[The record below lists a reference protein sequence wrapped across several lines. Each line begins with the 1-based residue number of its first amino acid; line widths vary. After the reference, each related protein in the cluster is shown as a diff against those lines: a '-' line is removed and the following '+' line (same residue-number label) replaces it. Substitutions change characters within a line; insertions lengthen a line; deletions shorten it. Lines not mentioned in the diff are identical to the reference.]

1 MRYPEATWKGDGKS
15 GGSYVGKPFRVVL
28 HTTETAGVPG
38 YGGGASAPHITY
50 VPKARQWVQHTDFN
64 TAARALR
71 NVSGGVQTNRANAL
85 QVELVCYSAK
95 NIADQSSSRLWV
107 GELSDDHYQDLRDF
121 LAWTYA
127 NFDVTATW
135 PEKQAFSSR
144 QANAPGFRM
153 TDTEWNEFDG
163 VCAHQHVPENTHWD
177 TGALD
182 WTQLIQ
188 DTPTG
193 EDLMLPLNK
202 GARSEDIRLAKDRMN
217 ETYGTSLDLEGNNPD
232 GALYDQA
239 LVDACKDHLVQYT
252 GDKRGVVINA
262 KMWNGLFRD
271 FIIEVAPVAPPSSGV
286 TTAEVKSLIA
296 DTTLVP

>member
-1 MRYPEATWKGDGKS
+1 MRYPEATWKGDGQS

-38 YGGGASAPHITY
+38 YGNGATAPHITY
-50 VPKARQWVQHTDFN
+50 VPKTRRWVQHTDFN

-107 GELSDDHYQDLRDF
+107 GDLTDDHYLDLRNF
-121 LAWTYA
+121 LSWTYDA
-127 NFDVTATW
+127 FDVASTW

-144 QANAPGFRM
+144 EANASGFRM
-153 TDTEWNEFDG
+153 TGTEWNEFDG

-182 WTQLIQ
+182 WTKLMEEGA
-188 DTPTG
+188 DMPLS
-193 EDLMLPLNK
+193 EADLD
-202 GARSEDIRLAKDRMN
+202 AIRQTVREELDRQTDGKPGDAN
-217 ETYGTSLDLEGNNPD
+217 SFYGVG
-232 GALYDQA
+232 QR
-239 LVDACKDHLVQYT
+239 V
-252 GDKRGVVINA
+252 
-262 KMWNGLFRD
+262 
-271 FIIEVAPVAPPSSGV
+271 V
-286 TTAEVKSLIA
+286 TTLIGRSGRNVGYFLQKTFEKVSEPHP
-296 DTTLVP
+296 DHPDHPTLGPQED

>member
-38 YGGGASAPHITY
+38 YSNGATAPHITY
-50 VPKARQWVQHTDFN
+50 VPKTRQWVQHTNFN

-85 QVELVCYSAK
+85 QVEIVCYSAK

-107 GELSDDHYQDLRDF
+107 GDLTDDHYLDLRNF
-121 LAWTYA
+121 LSWVYA
-127 NFDVTATW
+127 NFDVSSTW

-144 QANAPGFRM
+144 EANASGFRM
-153 TDTEWNEFDG
+153 TGTEWNDFDG

-182 WTQLIQ
+182 WTRLMEEGDGMADLSPEAQKFWE
-188 DTPTG
+188 DTYRELLKLDPETSASWG
-193 EDLMLPLNK
+193 KVTVEHVRANPEDDD
-202 GARSEDIRLAKDRMN
+202 E
-217 ETYGTSLDLEGNNPD
+217 
-232 GALYDQA
+232 
-239 LVDACKDHLVQYT
+239 
-252 GDKRGVVINA
+252 
-262 KMWNGLFRD
+262 
-271 FIIEVAPVAPPSSGV
+271 
-286 TTAEVKSLIA
+286 
-296 DTTLVP
+296 